1 MGKSH
6 LLKLISASFVLLI
19 FTYSN
24 VFAKSTDKKKFLNLH
39 KEASNQI
46 NKNKGS
52 SKSSYNLIKKIDQE
66 FNVAKINV
74 DMNIK
79 ADFYLIRCDNF
90 HLYSKDRQ
98 KIIDYCIESDEFNTS
113 NQIYKRKKY
122 KGIEFLWA
130 HIIALNAG
138 RGFLL
143 QNNKDNLNIAKKYI
157 EKNLK
162 LKNSKEYE
170 FEYLGALQNLTGI
183 YKAEGKIKEAIKTQ
197 MLFLNGKKCFKNYF
211 KNKNLLNKCHTE
223 KLNLSVL
230 LMESNKKDK
239 SEGVK
244 ILFKMLSDK
253 NLNEDNRQSLTGN
266 LSSFYL
272 ANDKYELAEKYKIE
286 SISLLKTESG
296 GTNSK
301 EDYYDSVGGLY
312 NIYRLRGYTN
322 EAIKGYRELIIEIES
337 DFGKDSVVL
346 LNPLSN
352 LMQIYGNYYEFLL
365 EAEKIQKKIISIKKN
380 NPNYLPGSH
389 VHYGSIAEIYDKSK
403 NFKEAEKYWLKAI
416 ESDPY
421 GGGTL
426 MAPLIRTKL
435 SLNKNKE
442 AEKLIK
448 TFIPNGIYEQI
459 SLLAL
464 KDTLF
469 NRQKKIHSYKE
480 NFVNLFM
487 LASDYNRG
495 LLPNYKEGNIKF
507 YDQAILGAFNN
518 LTNLSQKDF
527 KIVSNHFKKE
537 TNKTIE
543 TGIIELIEMMRS
555 SKFNQRVENVIDRS
569 INPIVAADKRKLQ
582 DLIIDFEKM
591 PKNYQDRDE
600 RKRNMRDIKLV
611 KGKIS
616 KQKEIIF
623 SKLNIKSISSS
634 LNDVLLSDIRNEIND
649 DQAIISY
656 FIDIN
661 SVYILGITNNNFTI
675 NKKKINNKQFSKLIA
690 KVIKSVKI
698 SETGKLNK
706 FDFKNSKIIYDIIL
720 KPVENI
726 ILDKKELIIIPHKSL
741 SSLPIEI
748 LVSNKT
754 KATNLFIYSKVDW
767 VGKKFAISY
776 YPSIYSFYNL
786 KKVNFSKAKYSF
798 LGLGNP
804 DLRSSNK
811 AVTKKMDYSKLMSR
825 GVANSDEIRKMNNL
839 PETADELNFIAN
851 IFKKNSKLYLGKDFN
866 EKKIKSLDL
875 SNYRF
880 ISFAT
885 HAVIANQINNIAEPG
900 LILTPPKKSTKDN
913 DGILTVTEIEKLN
926 LNSDIVILSACNT
939 ASNDGSPNGEG
950 LSGLTSAFFQAGT
963 KSMLVTHWDV
973 ETNSAVKLTTGALS
987 RYNKETN
994 LAVAL
999 QKTKIEMISNDETSH
1014 PFFWAPFTLIGN
1026 IQGN

>member
-1 MGKSH
+1 
-6 LLKLISASFVLLI
+6 
-19 FTYSN
+19 
-24 VFAKSTDKKKFLNLH
+24 
-39 KEASNQI
+39 
-46 NKNKGS
+46 
-52 SKSSYNLIKKIDQE
+52 
-66 FNVAKINV
+66 
-74 DMNIK
+74 
-79 ADFYLIRCDNF
+79 
-90 HLYSKDRQ
+90 
-98 KIIDYCIESDEFNTS
+98 
-113 NQIYKRKKY
+113 
-122 KGIEFLWA
+122 
-130 HIIALNAG
+130 
-138 RGFLL
+138 
-143 QNNKDNLNIAKKYI
+143 
-157 EKNLK
+157 
-162 LKNSKEYE
+162 
-170 FEYLGALQNLTGI
+170 
-183 YKAEGKIKEAIKTQ
+183 
-197 MLFLNGKKCFKNYF
+197 
-211 KNKNLLNKCHTE
+211 
-223 KLNLSVL
+223 
-230 LMESNKKDK
+230 
-239 SEGVK
+239 
-244 ILFKMLSDK
+244 
-253 NLNEDNRQSLTGN
+253 
-266 LSSFYL
+266 
-272 ANDKYELAEKYKIE
+272 
-286 SISLLKTESG
+286 
-296 GTNSK
+296 
-301 EDYYDSVGGLY
+301 
-312 NIYRLRGYTN
+312 
-322 EAIKGYRELIIEIES
+322 
-337 DFGKDSVVL
+337 
-346 LNPLSN
+346 
-352 LMQIYGNYYEFLL
+352 
-365 EAEKIQKKIISIKKN
+365 
-380 NPNYLPGSH
+380 
-389 VHYGSIAEIYDKSK
+389 
-403 NFKEAEKYWLKAI
+403 
-416 ESDPY
+416 
-421 GGGTL
+421 
-426 MAPLIRTKL
+426 
-435 SLNKNKE
+435 
-442 AEKLIK
+442 
-448 TFIPNGIYEQI
+448 
-459 SLLAL
+459 
-464 KDTLF
+464 
-469 NRQKKIHSYKE
+469 
-480 NFVNLFM
+480 
-487 LASDYNRG
+487 
-495 LLPNYKEGNIKF
+495 
-507 YDQAILGAFNN
+507 
-518 LTNLSQKDF
+518 
-527 KIVSNHFKKE
+527 
-537 TNKTIE
+537 
-543 TGIIELIEMMRS
+543 
-555 SKFNQRVENVIDRS
+555 
-569 INPIVAADKRKLQ
+569 
-582 DLIIDFEKM
+582 M

-754 KATNLFIYSKVDW
+754 KATNSFISSKVDC

-804 DLRSSNK
+804 DLRSSNQ

-825 GVANSDEIRKMNNL
+825 GIANSDEIRKMNNL

-866 EKKIKSLDL
+866 ETKIKSLDL

-987 RYNKETN
+987 KYNKETN
-994 LAVAL
+994 LSVAL
-999 QKTKIEMISNDETSH
+999 QKTKIEMISNDKTSH